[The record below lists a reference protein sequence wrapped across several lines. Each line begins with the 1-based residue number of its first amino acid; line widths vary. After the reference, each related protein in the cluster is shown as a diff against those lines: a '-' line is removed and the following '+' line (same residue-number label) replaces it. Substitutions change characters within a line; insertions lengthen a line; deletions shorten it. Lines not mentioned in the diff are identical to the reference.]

1 MVGVTGYSLIEG
13 YTFLEAFYMTVITLS
28 TVGFSEVAPL
38 SEEGRW
44 FTAFL
49 IISSFGTFAYGF
61 SLLAQAIISG
71 ELARHLKR
79 KRLNKTIQ
87 NLNNHT
93 VVCGFGRNGR
103 RAYTK
108 LKAYGQEVVV
118 IEKNQNTIET
128 QLKDKNILYIEGDAT
143 SDDVLREA
151 GVDRARS
158 LVSTLSKDA
167 DNLFVVISARTLS
180 KFIRLVSRASN
191 ESTENKLR
199 AVGVNSVVKPEAV
212 GGAHMATLVMSPN
225 IVEFMDHISV
235 EGSSAINLEEVEI
248 SELTDNQSGCT
259 LNELKIRQRTGCTV
273 IGLKTAEG
281 EYVINPSSDQQ
292 LSASSK
298 LFVLGNADQIKK
310 LSGHFTSKK

>member
-1 MVGVTGYSLIEG
+1 
-13 YTFLEAFYMTVITLS
+13 MTVITLS
-28 TVGFSEVAPL
+28 TVGYGEVAPL

-44 FTAFL
+44 FTACL

-71 ELARHLKR
+71 ELAIHLKR
-79 KRLNKTIQ
+79 KRLKNTIQ

-103 RAYTK
+103 RAYEK
-108 LKAYGQEVVV
+108 LKAYGQSVVV
-118 IEKNQNTIET
+118 IENDHSTIEMH
-128 QLKDKNILYIEGDAT
+128 LKDKKILFIEGDAT
-143 SDDVLREA
+143 SDETLKSA
-151 GVDRARS
+151 GVDRAGS

-167 DNLFVVISARTLS
+167 DNLFVVISARALNNS
-180 KFIRLVSRASN
+180 IRLVSRASN
-191 ESTENKLR
+191 DSTENKLR
-199 AVGVNSVVKPEAV
+199 AVGVSSVVKPEAV

-248 SELTDNQSGCT
+248 SELTHSSSGSS

-273 IGLKTAEG
+273 IGLKTPEG
-281 EYVINPSSDQQ
+281 EYVINPGSDQP

-310 LSGHFTSKK
+310 LSEHFKAKK